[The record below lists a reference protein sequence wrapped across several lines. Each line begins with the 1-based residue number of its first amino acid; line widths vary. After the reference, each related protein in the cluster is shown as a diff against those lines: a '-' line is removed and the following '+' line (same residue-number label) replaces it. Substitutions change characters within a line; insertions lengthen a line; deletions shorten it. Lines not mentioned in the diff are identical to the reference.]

1 MMKNNKAFL
10 ILSLALIVVMLGFG
24 MVIPIFPFYVEKL
37 GAGGTELGLLVAT
50 SALLEFLLGPM
61 WGSISDRF
69 GRKPILIIG
78 LFGYAISAFLFG
90 ISTQLWMLFAARALS
105 GILSSATI
113 TSAMAYVGDIT
124 SEEDRGDGMG
134 KIGAAM
140 ALGLMIGPGAGGWL
154 GKESLSTPFFIAAG
168 MSVVAMLLV
177 AFFLSE
183 SISAIKTQPKSKFQL
198 PQLKSLW
205 GALRGGPVGYL
216 LLLVTLFSFALTNF
230 EAIFGLYALD
240 KFGFGAEQV
249 GMILM
254 VVAVVSTVGK
264 ALLTGP
270 VTRKWGES
278 ATIKA
283 SLIAGSLGY
292 LVLLAAWDFYTI
304 LVATG
309 FFILSKT
316 LLRPATFALISKQSP
331 KSQGTSMG
339 LSNSFM
345 SLGRILGPIW
355 AGFVFDLNVNLPYLS
370 GSLFMLIGFF
380 FSLIILKSGKSQV
393 EGSVLSKREKPG

>member
-1 MMKNNKAFL
+1 MKKNQAFL
-10 ILSLALIVVMLGFG
+10 ILSLALVVVMLGFG

-61 WGSISDRF
+61 WGSISDRI
-69 GRKPILIIG
+69 GRKPVLIVG

-90 ISTQLWMLFAARALS
+90 LSTQLWMLFAARALS

-113 TSAMAYVGDIT
+113 TAAMAYVGDIT
-124 SEEDRGDGMG
+124 SGEDRGDGMG

-154 GKESLSTPFFIAAG
+154 GKVSLSTPFFIAAG
-168 MSVVAMLLV
+168 MSVLSMLLV
-177 AFFLSE
+177 VFFLAE
-183 SISAIKTQPKSKFQL
+183 SISGVPAQPKTKLQL
-198 PQLKSLW
+198 PQFKSLSS
-205 GALRGGPVGYL
+205 ALRGPIGYL
-216 LLLVTLFSFALTNF
+216 LLLITLFSFALTNF

-240 KFGFGAEQV
+240 KFGFGSDQV

-278 ATIKA
+278 VTIKA

-292 LVLLAAWDFYTI
+292 LVLLAAWDFYSI
-304 LVATG
+304 LAATAL
-309 FFILSKT
+309 FILSKT
-316 LLRPATFALISKQSP
+316 LLRPATFALISKRSAG
-331 KSQGTSMG
+331 SQGTAMG

-355 AGFVFDLNVNLPYLS
+355 AGFVFDLNVNLPYIS
-370 GSLFMLIGFF
+370 GSVFMLIGFL
-380 FSLIILKSGKSQV
+380 FSMMLLKQSTPPV
-393 EGSVLSKREKPG
+393 EAGILSKQEKPG

>member
-1 MMKNNKAFL
+1 MKNNQAFL
-10 ILSLALIVVMLGFG
+10 ILSLALVVVMLGFG

-69 GRKPILIIG
+69 GRKPVLIVG

-124 SEEDRGDGMG
+124 SAEDRGDGMG
-134 KIGAAM
+134 KIGASM
-140 ALGLMIGPGAGGWL
+140 ALGLMVGPGVGGWL

-168 MSVVAMLLV
+168 MSVLAMLLV
-177 AFFLSE
+177 VLFLTE
-183 SISAIKTQPKSKFQL
+183 SITEVKAQPKTSFQL
-198 PQLKSLW
+198 PQFKSLW
-205 GALRGGPVGYL
+205 SALRGPVGYL
-216 LLLVTLFSFALTNF
+216 LILVTLFSFALTNF
-230 EAIFGLYALD
+230 EAIFGLYALE
-240 KFGFGAEQV
+240 KFRFGAGQV

-270 VTRKWGES
+270 VTRKWGER
-278 ATIKA
+278 ATIQV

-304 LVATG
+304 LVATA

-316 LLRPATFALISKQSP
+316 LLRPATFALISKQSTG
-331 KSQGTSMG
+331 SQGTAMG

-355 AGFVFDLNVNLPYLS
+355 AGFVFDLHVNLPYLS
-370 GSLFMLIGFF
+370 GSLFMLIGFIV
-380 FSLIILKSGKSQV
+380 SLMIFKSAEPQV
-393 EGSVLSKREKPG
+393 NGSGMIKQEKIG

>member
-1 MMKNNKAFL
+1 MKNNKAFL
-10 ILSLALIVVMLGFG
+10 ILSLALVVVMLGFG

-69 GRKPILIIG
+69 GRKPVLIVG

-90 ISTQLWMLFAARALS
+90 LSTQLWMLFAARALS

-113 TSAMAYVGDIT
+113 TAAMAYVGDIT

-140 ALGLMIGPGAGGWL
+140 ALGLMVGPGVGGWL
-154 GKESLSTPFFIAAG
+154 GKESLSTPFFIASG
-168 MSVVAMLLV
+168 MSVLAMLLV
-177 AFFLSE
+177 VFLLAE
-183 SISAIKTQPKSKFQL
+183 SIAEVTAQPKPRFRL
-198 PQLKSLW
+198 PQFKSLW
-205 GALRGGPVGYL
+205 VALRGPVGYL

-230 EAIFGLYALD
+230 EAIFGLYALE
-240 KFGFGAEQV
+240 KFGFGSDQV

-278 ATIKA
+278 ATIKV

-292 LVLLAAWDFYTI
+292 LVLLAAWDFYSI
-304 LVATG
+304 LAATAL
-309 FFILSKT
+309 FILSKT
-316 LLRPATFALISKQSP
+316 LLRPATFALISKRSAG
-331 KSQGTSMG
+331 SQGTAMG

-355 AGFVFDLNVNLPYLS
+355 AGFVFDLHVNLPYLS
-370 GSLFMLIGFF
+370 GSVFMLAGFIV
-380 FSLIILKSGKSQV
+380 SLMILKPA
-393 EGSVLSKREKPG
+393 KPQLDGGGMIRHKKTG